1 MGMRFFVVSRMTP
14 SSMRAVVCDRLG
26 DPSVLKLEQLPVP
39 QPGPADVLIKVG
51 AASVNFPDVL
61 MLSAGYQH
69 KPELPFVPGMEGAGT
84 IEVAGGE
91 VKNWRAGDK
100 VIFGVRPGA
109 MAEYVRVAASGNLMR
124 LPEGWSFAEGSAFRV
139 GAQTAYHSLVHR
151 ANLKRGEVLLVH
163 GASGGVGLAAVQ
175 LGKHLG
181 ARVIATGS
189 DDARLAVV
197 RENGADL
204 VVNYRTQDF
213 VAVVKDTTDGRG
225 ADVIYDPVGG
235 EVLEKSVR
243 AAAYGARLL
252 VVGFTSGGPSNL
264 MSNHILIKGL
274 SVLGVRAGET
284 IRRQSPEL
292 GRDYVG
298 ELPRLAA
305 LGVMR
310 PHISHRFPM
319 ERAADAF
326 RLLIDRKVV
335 GKAVIEMTNSG

>member
-1 MGMRFFVVSRMTP
+1 
-14 SSMRAVVCDRLG
+14 MRAVVCDRLG
-26 DPSVLKLEQLPVP
+26 DPSVLKIEERPVP
-39 QPGPADVLIKVG
+39 VVGPGEIVVKVG

-61 MLSAGYQH
+61 TVSGEYQH
-69 KPELPFVPGMEGAGT
+69 KPELPFVPGMEGAGIVHAVGPDVT
-84 IEVAGGE
+84 KWAP
-91 VKNWRAGDK
+91 GDR

-109 MAEYVRVAASGNLMR
+109 FAEFVKLEATGNLMK
-124 LPEGWSFAEGSAFRV
+124 LPAGWSFAEGAGFRV
-139 GAQTAYHSLVHR
+139 AAQTAYHSLVHR
-151 ANLKRGEVLLVH
+151 AALKKGETLLVH

-175 LGKHLG
+175 LGRHLG

-189 DDARLAVV
+189 DAARLSVV
-197 RENGADL
+197 RANGADE
-204 VVNYRTQDF
+204 VVNYRTGDF
-213 VAVVKDTTDGRG
+213 VVAVKGLTDGKG

-252 VVGFTSGGPSNL
+252 VVGFTSGGPSKL

-284 IRRQSPEL
+284 ILRLSPEL
-292 GRDYVG
+292 GRDYVE

-310 PHISHRFPM
+310 PNISHRFSM
-319 ERAADAF
+319 EQVADAF
-326 RLLIDRKVV
+326 RALIDRKVV
-335 GKAVIEMTNSG
+335 GKAVIEMGPI

>member
-1 MGMRFFVVSRMTP
+1 
-14 SSMRAVVCDRLG
+14 MRAVVCDRLG
-26 DPSVLKLEQLPVP
+26 DPSVLKIEERPIP
-39 QPGPADVLIKVG
+39 QPGPADVLVKVG

-84 IEVAGGE
+84 IAAVGAE

-109 MAEYVRVAASGNLMR
+109 MAEYVCVAAAGIQMR

-139 GAQTAYHSLVHR
+139 GATTAFHSLVHR
-151 ANLKRGEVLLVH
+151 AGLKRGEILLVH
-163 GASGGVGLAAVQ
+163 GASGGVGMAAVQ

-181 ARVIATGS
+181 ARVIATGG
-189 DDARLAVV
+189 DDSRLAVV
-197 RENGADL
+197 KANGAND
-204 VVNYRTQDF
+204 VVNYRTADF
-213 VAVVKDTTDGRG
+213 VAVVKELTGG
-225 ADVIYDPVGG
+225 KGVDVVYDPVGG

-243 AAAYGARLL
+243 AAAYGARL
-252 VVGFTSGGPSNL
+252 VIVGFTSGGPSKL

-274 SVLGVRAGET
+274 TVLGVRAGET
-284 IRRQSPEL
+284 IRRHSPEL
-292 GRDYVG
+292 GRDYTE
-298 ELPRLAA
+298 ELPRLAG

-326 RLLIDRKVV
+326 RALIDRQVV
-335 GKAVIEMTNSG
+335 GKAVIEMRT